1 MESNYNNEN
10 FERFLQETTDQYRMY
25 ASENVWKNIY
35 SYLHT
40 RRRWFGIGLILLL
53 SAGFV
58 TTIMLTNSSVSANS
72 QASETKTP
80 PVLKK
85 ETAPVTSEPEN
96 LILNYYIN
104 NKTIAKEKT
113 LLLQPIA
120 ET

>member
-10 FERFLQETTDQYRMY
+10 FERFLRESSDQYRMY

-58 TTIMLTNSSVSANS
+58 TTIMLTNSSSVGGNHQVA
-72 QASETKTP
+72 QTKEL
-80 PVLKK
+80 PVVKK
-85 ETAPVTSEPEN
+85 ESAQ
-96 LILNYYIN
+96 N
-104 NKTIAKEKT
+104 NT
-113 LLLQPIA
+113 
-120 ET
+120 